1 MSLSRTGSRKDFS
14 YLSDEQDPGANRFQ
28 GLCRNYEAKR

>member
-1 MSLSRTGSRKDFS
+1 MSLSRTGSRKVIS

-28 GLCRNYEAKR
+28 GLFRVYEAKR